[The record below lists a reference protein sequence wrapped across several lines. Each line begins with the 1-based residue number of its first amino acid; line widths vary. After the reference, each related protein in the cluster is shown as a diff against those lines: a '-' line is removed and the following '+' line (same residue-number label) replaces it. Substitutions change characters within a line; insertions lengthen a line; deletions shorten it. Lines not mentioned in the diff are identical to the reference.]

1 VKPVPY
7 LAQATAGGCGA
18 CSFIMVARYF
28 DPSLTLTEDEALQM
42 FGVDGF
48 GPRCFALAPSFNRAG
63 SAFGLGVQIKS
74 TTREEFRVLLA
85 AGPVITYHKASEAAD
100 AVPHFSVA
108 IGTTVDEIIR
118 HDPGL
123 GPAIVDS
130 WARFERLWADARVS
144 WWPQDGFYTA
154 VLRPKL

>member
-1 VKPVPY
+1 MRAIPY
-7 LAQATAGGCGA
+7 LAQTTAGGCGA

-28 DPSLTLTEDEALQM
+28 DPALTLTEEEALRW

-63 SAFGLGVQIKS
+63 AAFGFGVQIRS
-74 TTREEFRVLLA
+74 TTLA
-85 AGPVITYHKASEAAD
+85 ELRGHLSDGPVIVYHRASEAAE

-108 IGTTVDEIIR
+108 IAATDDEITR

-123 GPAIVDS
+123 GAAVVDT
-130 WARFERLWADARVS
+130 WARFEGLWSAAQVS
-144 WWPQDGFYTA
+144 WWPHDGCYTA
-154 VLRPKL
+154 VLRPKA